1 MQKLEWKGPPRAGKV
16 ECNEILMLGDSMLR
30 NINVDMMK
38 GQKLWLFAY
47 PGITTGQLS
56 VQIKVSFSILEGSVI
71 KSKTSRNYKMF

>member
-38 GQKLWLFAY
+38 GHKLWLFAY

-56 VQIKVSFSILEGSVI
+56 VQIKVKFLIAYSRIFTLSF
-71 KSKTSRNYKMF
+71 

>member
-38 GQKLWLFAY
+38 GHKLWLFAY

-56 VQIKVSFSILEGSVI
+56 VQIKVSFSILKGSVI
-71 KSKTSRNYKMF
+71 KSKTSRNHKMF